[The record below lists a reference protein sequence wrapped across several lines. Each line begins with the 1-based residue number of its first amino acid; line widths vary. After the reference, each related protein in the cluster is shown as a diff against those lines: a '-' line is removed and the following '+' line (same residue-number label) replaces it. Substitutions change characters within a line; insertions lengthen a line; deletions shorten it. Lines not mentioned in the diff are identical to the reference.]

1 MGLESIVSSNL
12 ATPRLSAS
20 SSLNATPRLSASSSL
35 NASPILGYRPL
46 SATESTFNYPESR
59 RNSTI
64 DCTYTDSD
72 FTKSVLLQLSP
83 MANKRKGPLACNI
96 TISLVETTVQLN
108 KVVNHTRRLS
118 HSSNGSVNSNV
129 NESDNDNDTNNKS
142 SSNLINH
149 NNNNKSVSNLFNH
162 NSNNNNN
169 SNNDNKKNYRDL
181 VANIT
186 AKDASF
192 SFSTTLPVK
201 LPTIALIDK
210 DAAEAFVMNL
220 VPKLY
225 FQVPHD
231 WDGTAPKLKM
241 NS

>member
-1 MGLESIVSSNL
+1 MNTSYSN
-12 ATPRLSAS
+12 
-20 SSLNATPRLSASSSL
+20 
-35 NASPILGYRPL
+35 
-46 SATESTFNYPESR
+46 SR
-59 RNSTI
+59 RNSTL

-108 KVVNHTRRLS
+108 KVVSHTRRLS
-118 HSSNGSVNSNV
+118 HSSNGSVNSDV

-162 NSNNNNN
+162 NNNNNNNNNNKNNNTNNSNSNSN

-181 VANIT
+181 IANIT